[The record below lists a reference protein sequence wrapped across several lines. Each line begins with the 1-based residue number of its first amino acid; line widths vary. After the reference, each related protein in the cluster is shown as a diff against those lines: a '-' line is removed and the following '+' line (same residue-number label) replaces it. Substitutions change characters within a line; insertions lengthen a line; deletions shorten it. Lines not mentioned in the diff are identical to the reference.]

1 MSEGDLFEGA
11 GRAAREDPAPG
22 TGVRLKGL
30 IDHITFQN
38 PENGYTIARL
48 QPEGEGEPVTVVG
61 TMAVSA
67 GESVQLEGS
76 WDLHPRFGRQLQVE
90 SCIPAYPA
98 TAEGIE
104 RYLGSGLIK
113 GIGPVMAGR
122 IVARFGDS
130 SLTVIDAQP
139 RRLLEIEGLGRKR
152 ARAIAEAWKE
162 QRRIRDVMVFLQSHG
177 VGTGHAVRIYQQ
189 YGEEA
194 IHSVRQDP
202 YRLQRDVR
210 GIGFQTADR
219 IAGDLGI
226 AHDAPERVRAGL
238 RYLLEEAAD
247 EGHLFL
253 PEEELAS
260 AAAELLGVDP
270 GRVPEALAALRESGD
285 VVVEG
290 RDCYPRRLH
299 RAERGV
305 ARALERLLTSPGPP
319 LAKEA
324 GEADA
329 EEEASL
335 GEDQRWALEQV
346 GAGKVLVVTG
356 GPGTG
361 KTTIT
366 RQIVGRLE
374 ASGLRV
380 ALCSPTGRAAKRL
393 TEATGREARTI
404 HRLLEF
410 APREGGF
417 RRDDNLP
424 LEAEAVIVDESS
436 MIDINLMNALLR
448 AVPDAARLVLVGD
461 ADQLP
466 SVGPG
471 NLLGD
476 VIDSGVVPVARLRH
490 IYRQAGDN
498 LIVGNAHR
506 INGGQWPRIDNRAD
520 SGFYF
525 VEEDDPARAAERL
538 VDLVAR
544 RLPQGRD
551 LDPMRQVQVLT
562 PMYRGETGALQL
574 NRQLQERLNPGRKAH
589 AIGDRELRE
598 GDRVMQVRNN
608 YDKGVFNGD
617 LGRIGRLETGEES
630 FAEVV
635 FDDGGVQRYEL
646 AELDQLSMAYAIS
659 IHRSQGSEFPAVVL
673 PLTTQHYP
681 MLQRNLLYTAVT
693 RARELFVLIGSQRAL
708 RRAIENDRPARRNTN
723 LASRL
728 RQALDG
734 PPGPAPTASA
744 A

>member
-1 MSEGDLFEGA
+1 MSERDLFEGS
-11 GRAAREDPAPG
+11 GRAAPEDPASG

-48 QPEGEGEPVTVVG
+48 RPEGEGEPVTVVG

-67 GESVQLEGS
+67 GESVQLQGS
-76 WDLHPRFGRQLQVE
+76 WDLHPRFGRQLRVE

-113 GIGPVMAGR
+113 GIGPVMARR
-122 IVARFGDS
+122 IVARFGES
-130 SLTVIDAQP
+130 SLEVIDAQP

-152 ARAIAEAWKE
+152 AQAVAEAWKE

-189 YGEEA
+189 YGDEA

-226 AHDAPERVRAGL
+226 ARDAPERVRAGL

-253 PEEELAS
+253 PTEELAS
-260 AAAELLGVDP
+260 MAAELLGVDS
-270 GRVPEALAALRESGD
+270 GQVPEALSALREAGD

-290 RDCYPRRLH
+290 RDCYPGRLH

-305 ARALERLLTSPGPP
+305 ARALERILTSPGPD
-319 LAKEA
+319 LTRA
-324 GEADA
+324 GEADTEA
-329 EEEASL
+329 EEASL
-335 GEDQRWALEQV
+335 GQDQRWALEQV

-393 TEATGREARTI
+393 SEATGREARTI

-417 RRDDNLP
+417 RRDGNQP
-424 LEAEAVIVDESS
+424 IEAEAVIVDESS

-448 AVPDAARLVLVGD
+448 AVPDGARLVLVGD

-498 LIVGNAHR
+498 LIVTNAHR
-506 INGGQWPRIDNRAD
+506 INGGEWPRIDNRAD

-525 VEEDDPARAAERL
+525 VEEDDPARVSERL
-538 VDLVAR
+538 VDLVSR
-544 RLPQGRD
+544 RMPQGRD
-551 LDPMRQVQVLT
+551 LDPMRQIQVLT
-562 PMYRGETGALQL
+562 PMYRGETGAVQL
-574 NRQLQERLNPGRKAH
+574 NRQLQERLNPGRKPH

-659 IHRSQGSEFPAVVL
+659 IHRAQGSEFPAVVL

-728 RQALDG
+728 REALEDPA
-734 PPGPAPTASA
+734 PPSPTASVA
-744 A
+744 

>member
-1 MSEGDLFEGA
+1 MSGPDLFERA
-11 GRAAREDPAPG
+11 GGAAREGPAG
-22 TGVRLKGL
+22 AAGVRLKGQ
-30 IDHITFQN
+30 IDHVTFQN

-48 QPEGEGEPVTVVG
+48 RPEGGGEPVTVVG

-67 GESVQLEGS
+67 GETVEVEGT
-76 WDLHPRFGRQLQVE
+76 WDRHPTFGRQLKVD

-122 IVARFGDS
+122 IVARFGKS
-130 SLTVIDAQP
+130 SLEVIDARP
-139 RRLLEIEGLGRKR
+139 RRLLEIEGLGEKR
-152 ARAIAEAWKE
+152 VRAIAEAWKE

-189 YGEEA
+189 YGDEA

-226 AHDAPERVRAGL
+226 ARDAPERVRAGL

-253 PEEELAS
+253 PVEELAS
-260 AAAELLGVDP
+260 GAAELLEVDP
-270 GRVPEALAALRESGD
+270 GRFPEALSALREAGD
-285 VVVEG
+285 VVVDG
-290 RDCYPRRLH
+290 QDCYPARLH

-319 LAKEA
+319 LEREA
-324 GEADA
+324 REGDA
-329 EEEASL
+329 GDGSL
-335 GEDQRWALEQV
+335 GKDQRWALEQV
-346 GAGKVLVVTG
+346 DAGKVLVVTG

-436 MIDINLMNALLR
+436 MIDIHLMNALLR
-448 AVPDAARLVLVGD
+448 AVPDAARVVLVGD

-471 NLLGD
+471 HVLGD
-476 VIDSGVVPVARLRH
+476 IIDSGVVPVARLRR

-498 LIVGNAHR
+498 LIVANAHR
-506 INGGQWPRIDNRAD
+506 INGGEWPRIDNRAD

-551 LDPMRQVQVLT
+551 LDPMRQIQVLT
-562 PMYRGETGALQL
+562 PMYRGETGAVQL
-574 NRQLQERLNPGRKAH
+574 NRRLQERLNPGRKAH

-708 RRAIENDRPARRNTN
+708 RRAIDNDRPARRNTN

-728 RQALDG
+728 GQDLDG
-734 PPGPAPTASA
+734 PGASA
-744 A
+744 S

>member
-1 MSEGDLFEGA
+1 MSGPDLFEPA
-11 GRAAREDPAPG
+11 GRAAREGAAGAD
-22 TGVRLKGL
+22 GVRLKGQ

-48 QPEGEGEPVTVVG
+48 RPEGGGEPVTVVG
-61 TMAVSA
+61 TMAVSE
-67 GESVQLEGS
+67 GETVEVEGTRERHPTFGPQLK
-76 WDLHPRFGRQLQVE
+76 VE
-90 SCIPAYPA
+90 SCVPAYPA

-122 IVARFGDS
+122 IVARFGKS
-130 SLTVIDAQP
+130 SLEVIDTRP
-139 RRLLEIEGLGRKR
+139 RRLLEIEGLGEKR
-152 ARAIAEAWKE
+152 VRAIAEAWKE

-177 VGTGHAVRIYQQ
+177 VGTGHAVRIYQR
-189 YGEEA
+189 YGDEA
-194 IHSVRQDP
+194 IHSVRRDP

-210 GIGFQTADR
+210 GIGFRTADR

-226 AHDAPERVRAGL
+226 ARHAPERVRAGL
-238 RYLLEEAAD
+238 RYLLEEASG

-253 PEEELAS
+253 RREELA
-260 AAAELLGVDP
+260 AGGAELLGVDP
-270 GRVPEALAALRESGD
+270 GLFPQALADLRASGE
-285 VVVEG
+285 VAVEG
-290 RDCYPRRLH
+290 EDCYPAHLH

-305 ARALERLLTSPGPP
+305 ALALQRLSASPGPALERGSG
-319 LAKEA
+319 KA
-324 GEADA
+324 GAGDG
-329 EEEASL
+329 SL
-335 GEDQRWALEQV
+335 GEDQRWALDQV
-346 GAGKVLVVTG
+346 GQGKVLVVTG

-366 RQIVGRLE
+366 RQIVQRLE
-374 ASGLRV
+374 AAGLRV

-393 TEATGREARTI
+393 GEATGREARTI

-410 APREGGF
+410 APAEGVF
-417 RRDDNLP
+417 RRGEDLP

-436 MIDINLMNALLR
+436 MIDISLMNALLR

-471 NLLGD
+471 NVLGD
-476 VIDSGVVPVARLRH
+476 IIDSGVVPVARLRH
-490 IYRQAGDN
+490 IYRQAADN
-498 LIVGNAHR
+498 LIVDNAHR
-506 INGGQWPRIDNRAD
+506 INGGEWPRIDNRAD

-525 VEEDDPARAAERL
+525 LEEDDPARAAERL

-544 RLPQGRD
+544 RLPRGRD
-551 LDPMRQVQVLT
+551 LDPVRQIQVLT
-562 PMYRGETGALQL
+562 PMYRGETGADQL
-574 NRQLQERLNPGRKAH
+574 NRRLQERLNPGRKAH

-617 LGRIGRLETGEES
+617 LGRIGRLETGEDS

-635 FDDGGVQRYEL
+635 FDGGGAQRYEF
-646 AELDQLSMAYAIS
+646 ADLDQLSMAYAIS
-659 IHRSQGSEFPAVVL
+659 IHRSQGSEFPAVVM

-693 RARELFVLIGSQRAL
+693 RARELFVLVGSRRAL

-723 LASRL
+723 LAARL
-728 RQALDG
+728 RKSLES
-734 PPGPAPTASA
+734 PGP
-744 A
+744 

>member
-1 MSEGDLFEGA
+1 MSGPDLFERA
-11 GRAAREDPAPG
+11 GGAAREGPAG
-22 TGVRLKGL
+22 AAGVRLKGQ
-30 IDHITFQN
+30 IDHVTFQN

-48 QPEGEGEPVTVVG
+48 RPEGGGEPVTVVG

-67 GESVQLEGS
+67 GETVEVEGT
-76 WDLHPRFGRQLQVE
+76 WDRHPTFGRQLKVD

-98 TAEGIE
+98 TVEGIE

-122 IVARFGDS
+122 IVARFGKS
-130 SLTVIDAQP
+130 SLEVIDARP
-139 RRLLEIEGLGRKR
+139 RRLLEIEGLGEKR
-152 ARAIAEAWKE
+152 VRAIAEAWKE

-189 YGEEA
+189 YGDEA

-226 AHDAPERVRAGL
+226 ARDAPERVRAGL

-253 PEEELAS
+253 PVEELAS
-260 AAAELLGVDP
+260 GAAELLEVDP
-270 GRVPEALAALRESGD
+270 GRFPEALSALREAGD

-290 RDCYPRRLH
+290 QDCYPARLH

-319 LAKEA
+319 LEREA
-324 GEADA
+324 REGDA
-329 EEEASL
+329 GDGSL
-335 GEDQRWALEQV
+335 GKDQRWALEQV
-346 GAGKVLVVTG
+346 DAGKVLVVTG

-436 MIDINLMNALLR
+436 MIDIHLMNALLR

-471 NLLGD
+471 HVLGD
-476 VIDSGVVPVARLRH
+476 IIDSGVVPVARLRR

-498 LIVGNAHR
+498 LIVANAHR
-506 INGGQWPRIDNRAD
+506 INGGEWPRIDNRAD

-544 RLPQGRD
+544 RLPQGRG

-562 PMYRGETGALQL
+562 PMYRGETGAVQL
-574 NRQLQERLNPGRKAH
+574 NRRLQERLNPGRKAH

-708 RRAIENDRPARRNTN
+708 RRAIDNDRPARRNTN

-728 RQALDG
+728 GRDLDG
-734 PPGPAPTASA
+734 PGASA
-744 A
+744 S

>member
-1 MSEGDLFEGA
+1 MSERDLFEGA
-11 GRAAREDPAPG
+11 GGAGRKDSAPG
-22 TGVRLKGL
+22 AGVRLKGV

-48 QPEGEGEPVTVVG
+48 RPEGEGEPVTVVG

-67 GESVQLEGS
+67 GESVELEGN
-76 WDLHPRFGRQLQVE
+76 WDRHPRFGRQLQVE

-122 IVARFGDS
+122 IVARFGKS
-130 SLTVIDAQP
+130 SLEVIDSRP
-139 RRLLEIEGLGRKR
+139 RRLLEIEGLGEKR
-152 ARAIAEAWKE
+152 VRAIAEAWKE

-189 YGEEA
+189 YGDEA

-219 IAGDLGI
+219 IAGDLGVSR
-226 AHDAPERVRAGL
+226 DAPERVRAGI

-253 PEEELAS
+253 PLEELAS

-270 GRVPEALAALRESGD
+270 GRFPDALSALRDSGD
-285 VVVEG
+285 VVVE
-290 RDCYPRRLH
+290 REACYPAPLH

-305 ARALERLLTSPGPP
+305 ALALQRLIASRGPVLTP
-319 LAKEA
+319 AAEA
-324 GEADA
+324 GEAAPA
-329 EEEASL
+329 EL
-335 GEDQRWALEQV
+335 GRDQQFALRQV
-346 GAGKVLVVTG
+346 GEGKVLVVTG

-366 RQIVGRLE
+366 RQIVRRLE
-374 ASGLRV
+374 AAGLRV
-380 ALCSPTGRAAKRL
+380 ALCSPTGRAARRL
-393 TEATGREARTI
+393 SEATGREARTI

-417 RRDDNLP
+417 RRGRDLP
-424 LEAEAVIVDESS
+424 IEAEAVIVDESS
-436 MIDINLMNALLR
+436 MIDIHLMNALLR

-471 NLLGD
+471 NVLGD
-476 VIDSGVVPVARLRH
+476 IIDSGVVPVARLRH

-506 INGGQWPRIDNRAD
+506 INGGEWPRIDNRAD

-538 VDLVAR
+538 LDLVAR

-551 LDPMRQVQVLT
+551 LDPMRQIQVLT
-562 PMYRGETGALQL
+562 PMYRGETGAVQL
-574 NRQLQERLNPGRKAH
+574 NRRLQERLNPGRKAH

-617 LGRIGRLETGEES
+617 LGRIGRLETGEDS

-693 RARELFVLIGSQRAL
+693 RARELFVLIGSRRAL
-708 RRAIENDRPARRNTN
+708 KRAIENDRPARRNTN
-723 LASRL
+723 LAARL
-728 RQALDG
+728 RKAPGG
-734 PPGPAPTASA
+734 PEVSGS
-744 A
+744 

>member
-1 MSEGDLFEGA
+1 MSERDLFEGA
-11 GRAAREDPAPG
+11 GGAGRKDSAPG
-22 TGVRLKGL
+22 TGVRLKGQ

-48 QPEGEGEPVTVVG
+48 RPEGEGEPVTVVG
-61 TMAVSA
+61 TMTVSA
-67 GESVQLEGS
+67 GESVELEGA
-76 WDLHPRFGRQLQVE
+76 WDQHPRFGRQLQVE

-122 IVARFGDS
+122 IVARFGVS
-130 SLTVIDAQP
+130 SLEVIDAQP
-139 RRLLEIEGLGRKR
+139 RRLLEIEGLGEKR
-152 ARAIAEAWKE
+152 VGAIAEAWKE

-189 YGEEA
+189 YGEDA

-219 IAGDLGI
+219 IAGDLGVSRE
-226 AHDAPERVRAGL
+226 APERVRAGL

-253 PEEELAS
+253 RRDDLAS
-260 AAAELLGVDP
+260 RAGELLGVDP
-270 GRVPEALAALRESGD
+270 GRFPGALLDLQASGE
-285 VVVEG
+285 VAVEG
-290 RDCYPRRLH
+290 EDCYPAPLH

-305 ARALERLLTSPGPP
+305 AQALRRLIATPGPALP
-319 LAKEA
+319 PAAEP
-324 GEADA
+324 GEDG
-329 EEEASL
+329 ASGEL
-335 GEDQRWALEQV
+335 GGDQRWALDRV

-366 RQIVGRLE
+366 RQIVRRLE
-374 ASGLRV
+374 AAGLRV

-393 TEATGREARTI
+393 SEATGREARTI

-417 RRDDNLP
+417 RRGQDLP

-436 MIDINLMNALLR
+436 MIDISLMNALLR
-448 AVPDAARLVLVGD
+448 AVPDVARLVLVGD

-471 NLLGD
+471 NVLGD
-476 VIDSGVVPVARLRH
+476 VIDSEAVPVARLRH
-490 IYRQAGDN
+490 IFRQAADN
-498 LIVGNAHR
+498 LIVTNAHR
-506 INGGQWPRIDNRAD
+506 INGGEWPRIDNRAD

-551 LDPMRQVQVLT
+551 LDPMGQIQVLT
-562 PMYRGETGALQL
+562 PMYRGETGAVHL
-574 NRQLQERLNPGRKAH
+574 NRRLQERLNPGRRSH

-617 LGRIGRLETGEES
+617 LGRIARLETGEDA

-635 FDDGGVQRYEL
+635 FDGGGLQRYEL
-646 AELDQLSMAYAIS
+646 TELDQLNMAYAIS

-693 RARELFVLIGSQRAL
+693 RARELFVLIGSRRAL
-708 RRAIENDRPARRNTN
+708 KRAIENDRPARRNTN
-723 LASRL
+723 LAVRL
-728 RQALDG
+728 RAVEDTG
-734 PPGPAPTASA
+734 P
-744 A
+744 

>member
-1 MSEGDLFEGA
+1 MSGPDLFERA
-11 GRAAREDPAPG
+11 GGAAREGPAG
-22 TGVRLKGL
+22 AAGVRLKGQ
-30 IDHITFQN
+30 IDHVTFQN

-48 QPEGEGEPVTVVG
+48 RPEGGGEPVTVVG

-67 GESVQLEGS
+67 GETVEVEGT
-76 WDLHPRFGRQLQVE
+76 WDRHPTFGRQLKVD

-122 IVARFGDS
+122 IVARFGKS
-130 SLTVIDAQP
+130 SLEVIDARP
-139 RRLLEIEGLGRKR
+139 RRLLEIEGLGEKR
-152 ARAIAEAWKE
+152 VRAIAEAWKE

-189 YGEEA
+189 YGDEA

-226 AHDAPERVRAGL
+226 ARDAPERVRAGL

-253 PEEELAS
+253 PVEELAS
-260 AAAELLGVDP
+260 GAAELLEVDP
-270 GRVPEALAALRESGD
+270 GRFPEALSALREAGD
-285 VVVEG
+285 VVVDG
-290 RDCYPRRLH
+290 QDCYPARLH

-319 LAKEA
+319 LEREA
-324 GEADA
+324 REGDA
-329 EEEASL
+329 GDGSL
-335 GEDQRWALEQV
+335 GKDQRWALEQV
-346 GAGKVLVVTG
+346 DAGKVLVVTG

-436 MIDINLMNALLR
+436 MIDIHLMNALLR

-471 NLLGD
+471 HVLGD
-476 VIDSGVVPVARLRH
+476 IIDSGVVPVARLRR

-498 LIVGNAHR
+498 LIVANAHR
-506 INGGQWPRIDNRAD
+506 INGGEWPRIDNRAD

-551 LDPMRQVQVLT
+551 LDPMRQIQVLT
-562 PMYRGETGALQL
+562 PMYRGETGAVQL
-574 NRQLQERLNPGRKAH
+574 NRRLQERLNPGRKAH

-708 RRAIENDRPARRNTN
+708 RRAIDNDRPARRNTN

-728 RQALDG
+728 GQDLDG
-734 PPGPAPTASA
+734 PGASA
-744 A
+744 S

>member
-1 MSEGDLFEGA
+1 MSERDLFEGA
-11 GRAAREDPAPG
+11 GGAGRKDPAPG
-22 TGVRLKGL
+22 AGARLKGV
-30 IDHITFQN
+30 IDHITFHN

-48 QPEGEGEPVTVVG
+48 RPEGEGEPVTVVG
-61 TMAVSA
+61 AMAVSA
-67 GESVQLEGS
+67 GESVELEGT
-76 WDLHPRFGRQLQVE
+76 WDQHPRFGRQLQVD

-98 TAEGIE
+98 TAEGVE

-122 IVARFGDS
+122 IVARFGVS
-130 SLTVIDAQP
+130 SLEVIDAQP
-139 RRLLEIEGLGRKR
+139 RRLLEIEGLGEKR
-152 ARAIAEAWKE
+152 VGAIAEAWKE

-189 YGEEA
+189 YGDDA

-226 AHDAPERVRAGL
+226 SREAPERVRAGL

-253 PEEELAS
+253 GRDDLAS
-260 AAAELLGVDP
+260 RAAELLGVDP
-270 GRVPEALAALRESGD
+270 GRSPGALSDLQASGEVAVD
-285 VVVEG
+285 GE
-290 RDCYPRRLH
+290 DCYLAPLH

-305 ARALERLLTSPGPP
+305 ARALQRLIAAPGPALP
-319 LAKEA
+319 PA
-324 GEADA
+324 ADPGDDGPS
-329 EEEASL
+329 EEL
-335 GEDQRWALEQV
+335 GGDQRWALDQV
-346 GAGKVLVVTG
+346 GSGKVLVVTG

-366 RQIVGRLE
+366 RQVVRRLE
-374 ASGLRV
+374 AAGLRV
-380 ALCSPTGRAAKRL
+380 ALCSPTGRAARRL
-393 TEATGREARTI
+393 SEATGREARTI

-417 RRDDNLP
+417 RRGRDLP

-436 MIDINLMNALLR
+436 MIDISLMNALLR
-448 AVPDAARLVLVGD
+448 AVPDEARLVLVGD

-471 NLLGD
+471 NVLGD
-476 VIDSGVVPVARLRH
+476 IIDSGAVPVARLRH
-490 IYRQAGDN
+490 IFRQAADN
-498 LIVGNAHR
+498 LIVTNAHR
-506 INGGQWPRIDNRAD
+506 VNGGEWPRIDNRAD

-544 RLPQGRD
+544 RLPRGRD
-551 LDPMRQVQVLT
+551 LDPMGQIQVLT
-562 PMYRGETGALQL
+562 PMYRGETGAVQL
-574 NRQLQERLNPGRKAH
+574 NRRLQERLNPGRRSH

-617 LGRIGRLETGEES
+617 LGRVGRLETGEDA

-635 FDDGGVQRYEL
+635 FDGGGVQRYEL
-646 AELDQLSMAYAIS
+646 SELDQLTMAYAIS

-693 RARELFVLIGSQRAL
+693 RARELFVLIGSRRAL
-708 RRAIENDRPARRNTN
+708 KRAIENDRPARRNTN
-723 LASRL
+723 LAARL
-728 RQALDG
+728 RQARDG
-734 PPGPAPTASA
+734 PEVSGS
-744 A
+744 

>member
-1 MSEGDLFEGA
+1 MSERDLFEGA
-11 GRAAREDPAPG
+11 RGAGREDPAPG
-22 TGVRLKGL
+22 AGVRLKGL
-30 IDHITFQN
+30 IEHITFQN

-48 QPEGEGEPVTVVG
+48 RPEGEGEPVTVVG
-61 TMAVSA
+61 AMAVSA
-67 GESVQLEGS
+67 GESVQLEGI
-76 WDLHPRFGRQLQVE
+76 WDRHPRFGRQLQVD

-113 GIGPVMAGR
+113 GIGPVMAER

-130 SLTVIDAQP
+130 SLEVIDTRP
-139 RRLLEIEGLGRKR
+139 RRLLEIEGLGEKR
-152 ARAIAEAWKE
+152 VRAIAEAWKE

-226 AHDAPERVRAGL
+226 ARDAPERVRAGL

-253 PEEELAS
+253 PMEELRLG
-260 AAAELLGVDP
+260 AAELLDVDP
-270 GRVPEALAALRESGD
+270 GRFPEALSALRDSGE

-290 RDCYPRRLH
+290 QDCYPGRLH

-305 ARALERLLTSPGPP
+305 ARALERLLSAPGPP
-319 LAKEA
+319 LERGPGEDAA
-324 GEADA
+324 GDG
-329 EEEASL
+329 SL
-335 GEDQRWALEQV
+335 GKDQRWALEQV
-346 GAGKVLVVTG
+346 DAGKVLVVTG

-380 ALCSPTGRAAKRL
+380 ALCSPTGRASKRL

-436 MIDINLMNALLR
+436 MIDIHLMNALLR

-466 SVGPG
+466 SVGPRQRPRG
-471 NLLGD
+471 HH
-476 VIDSGVVPVARLRH
+476 RLR
-490 IYRQAGDN
+490 R
-498 LIVGNAHR
+498 
-506 INGGQWPRIDNRAD
+506 
-520 SGFYF
+520 
-525 VEEDDPARAAERL
+525 
-538 VDLVAR
+538 
-544 RLPQGRD
+544 
-551 LDPMRQVQVLT
+551 
-562 PMYRGETGALQL
+562 
-574 NRQLQERLNPGRKAH
+574 
-589 AIGDRELRE
+589 
-598 GDRVMQVRNN
+598 
-608 YDKGVFNGD
+608 
-617 LGRIGRLETGEES
+617 
-630 FAEVV
+630 
-635 FDDGGVQRYEL
+635 
-646 AELDQLSMAYAIS
+646 
-659 IHRSQGSEFPAVVL
+659 
-673 PLTTQHYP
+673 
-681 MLQRNLLYTAVT
+681 
-693 RARELFVLIGSQRAL
+693 RARGA
-708 RRAIENDRPARRNTN
+708 
-723 LASRL
+723 
-728 RQALDG
+728 
-734 PPGPAPTASA
+734 PAPHLPPDW
-744 A
+744 